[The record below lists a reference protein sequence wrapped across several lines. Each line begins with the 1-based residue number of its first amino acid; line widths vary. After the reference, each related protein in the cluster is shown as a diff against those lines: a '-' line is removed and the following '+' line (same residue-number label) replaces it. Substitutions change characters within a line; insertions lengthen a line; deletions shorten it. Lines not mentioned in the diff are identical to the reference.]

1 MKRVLIAAF
10 AMLTIAA
17 GAVAAEKP
25 AAAADKAA
33 TSNKPNF
40 SGEWTMNAAKS
51 NFGQLPAPAK
61 FVRKIQHSE
70 PSLTVIEEQSAGG
83 SDSTT
88 TRRITTDGKSVTLEL
103 NGAPA
108 LCSSVW
114 DGADL
119 VATTALDT
127 VGLKFTDR
135 MSLSSDGK
143 VLTSKVQI
151 VSPQGDAE
159 LIIVFDRQ

>member
-1 MKRVLIAAF
+1 MKRVLIAAL

-25 AAAADKAA
+25 AVNKAAASA
-33 TSNKPNF
+33 KPNF
-40 SGEWTMNAAKS
+40 SGEWTMNAANS
-51 NFGQLPAPAK
+51 NFGQLPAPTK
-61 FVRKIQHSE
+61 FVRRIQHLE

-83 SDSTT
+83 RDSTT
-88 TRRITTDGKSVTLEL
+88 TRKITTDGKSVTLEL
-103 NGAPA
+103 NGAAA

-114 DGADL
+114 DGTDI
-119 VATTALDT
+119 VATTTLDS

-151 VSPQGDAE
+151 ASPQGDGE
-159 LIIVFDRQ
+159 LTIVFDRQ

>member
-1 MKRVLIAAF
+1 MKRVVIAAF

-25 AAAADKAA
+25 AAANKSA
-33 TSNKPNF
+33 TSNRPNF

-61 FVRKIQHSE
+61 FVRKIQHSV
-70 PSLTVIEEQSAGG
+70 PSLTVIEEQTAGG
-83 SDSTT
+83 NDSTT
-88 TRRITTDGKSVTLEL
+88 TRKITTDGKSVTIEL

-114 DGADL
+114 DGSDL

-143 VLTSKVQI
+143 LLTSKVQI
-151 VSPQGDAE
+151 ASPQGDAE
-159 LIIVFDRQ
+159 LTIVFDRQ

>member
-10 AMLTIAA
+10 AMLTIAS
-17 GAVAAEKP
+17 GAVAAEK
-25 AAAADKAA
+25 AAANKAA
-33 TSNKPNF
+33 ISNKPNF
-40 SGEWTMNAAKS
+40 SGEWSMNAAKS

-70 PSLTVIEEQSAGG
+70 PSLTVIEEQTAGG

-88 TRRITTDGKSVTLEL
+88 TRKITTDGKSVTLEL

-114 DGADL
+114 DGTDL

-127 VGLKFTDR
+127 EIGRAHV
-135 MSLSSDGK
+135 
-143 VLTSKVQI
+143 
-151 VSPQGDAE
+151 
-159 LIIVFDRQ
+159 

>member
-10 AMLTIAA
+10 AMLTIAS
-17 GAVAAEKP
+17 GAVAAEK
-25 AAAADKAA
+25 AAANKAA
-33 TSNKPNF
+33 ISNKPNF
-40 SGEWTMNAAKS
+40 SGEWSMNAAKS

-70 PSLTVIEEQSAGG
+70 PSLTIIEEQSAGG

-88 TRRITTDGKSVTLEL
+88 TRKITTDGKSVTLEL

-119 VATTALDT
+119 IATTALDT

-159 LIIVFDRQ
+159 LIIVFDRK